1 MQKMWFLHSN
11 PQKMRPTT
19 FQYQPSKANSTKD
32 RRLYEEKILEIVLL
46 KQRLKKSFVLNFN
59 YFQVLQI

>member
-1 MQKMWFLHSN
+1 MHKMWFLHSY

-32 RRLYEEKILEIVLL
+32 RRLYEGKNLGNSFAKATIKKKFCL
-46 KQRLKKSFVLNFN
+46 KF
-59 YFQVLQI
+59 

>member
-1 MQKMWFLHSN
+1 MHKMWFLQSY

-19 FQYQPSKANSTKD
+19 FQYQPSKANSAKD
-32 RRLYEEKILEIVLL
+32 RRLYGEKILDIVLL
-46 KQRLKKSFVLNFN
+46 MQRLKKSFVLNFN

>member
-1 MQKMWFLHSN
+1 MHKMWFLHSN

-32 RRLYEEKILEIVLL
+32 RRLYGEKNLGNSFAKATIKKKVL
-46 KQRLKKSFVLNFN
+46 S
-59 YFQVLQI
+59 